1 MNLNFNFDGKTLLKN
16 WWGVVKAN
24 FRKIQDTFNAHKADY
39 DDFKADTYRNENSL
53 SENYS
58 KLSDS
63 LNREITARTDGDS
76 ELGRRIDNLTIE
88 MDGRNIL
95 LDMENYTSDVVT
107 LTEDIHGVKYLMYYD
122 NFDNKAYV
130 TCAVNIN
137 EFAKRPVKPSK
148 LVFNVGVAAKHF
160 MAEGCDTFNNI
171 NTGES
176 YLTLTYDDDTEKVV
190 SFNGTNIAKQ
200 VKTIEMGS
208 GSEEY
213 DYYLISVD
221 FSSEKAVKAMTV
233 KLIADN
239 FMLGGDTDGI
249 CEQTFFIDKL
259 ECCDYTGLV
268 TPKEFEAL
276 QNKDMQL
283 ETQIN
288 GMGSRVS
295 AAEQSIS
302 GLSTA
307 VGTLSSQLETQ
318 IDGMGSRVSAAEQS
332 ISELSALLGTLNSE
346 LDAVNGMEE
355 TS

>member
-1 MNLNFNFDGKTLLKN
+1 MDLNFNFDGKTLLKN
-16 WWGVVKAN
+16 WWGIVREN
-24 FRKIQDTFNAHKADY
+24 FHTVQEYVSRLD
-39 DDFKADTYRNENSL
+39 
-53 SENYS
+53 SE
-58 KLSDS
+58 SDS
-63 LNREITARTDGDS
+63 LDFRVRELSQNLDIETENRSAKDEMLSGKINDEITAREDGDS
-76 ELGRRIDNLTIE
+76 ELGRRIDNLSVE

-239 FMLGGDTDGI
+239 FMLGGDTDGT

-268 TPKEFEAL
+268 TPKEFQAL
-276 QNKDMQL
+276 QNKDTQL

-302 GLSTA
+302 GLSATL
-307 VGTLSSQLETQ
+307 GTLSSQL
-318 IDGMGSRVSAAEQS
+318 
-332 ISELSALLGTLNSE
+332 
-346 LDAVNGMEE
+346 DAVNGAEV
-355 TS
+355 TQ